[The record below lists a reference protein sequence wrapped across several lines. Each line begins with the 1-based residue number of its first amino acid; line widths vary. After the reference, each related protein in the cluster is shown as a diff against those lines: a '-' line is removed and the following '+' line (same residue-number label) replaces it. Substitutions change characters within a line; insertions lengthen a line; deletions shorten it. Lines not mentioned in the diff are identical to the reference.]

1 MNIIQDFIPVGRRN
15 RPGTKLTGPKY
26 ITIHDTANPSK
37 GADALMHAKYLKG
50 DAAVN
55 RPASWHFTVDDER
68 IVQHI
73 PLDEVAWHAGDGSKG
88 SGNTSSIA
96 IEICENADGDRAKA
110 EANAAELVA
119 YLIRTV
125 PSLLPFPEC
134 VVQHNRWSGKDCP
147 RIIRHRSG
155 GWEGFLAAVRA
166 RLETKKPLEPTPT
179 PQNPAPAD
187 EVSAWA
193 REARDWA
200 VSRGITDGTRPK
212 DPVTRE
218 EVWTMLYRALK

>member
-1 MNIIQDFIPVGRRN
+1 MNIIQDFIPAGRRN
-15 RPGTKLTGPKY
+15 RPGIKLAGPKY
-26 ITIHDTANPSK
+26 ITIHDTANPAK
-37 GADALMHAKYLKG
+37 GADALMHARYLKG
-50 DAAVN
+50 DDAAN
-55 RPASWHFTVDDER
+55 RPASWHFTVDDQR
-68 IVQHI
+68 VVQHM

-88 SGNTSSIA
+88 PGNTSSIA

-119 YLIRTV
+119 H
-125 PSLLPFPEC
+125 LLKQFNLPIDA
-134 VVQHNRWSGKDCP
+134 VVQHNRWSGKHCP
-147 RIIRHRSG
+147 RIIRNRPG

-166 RLETKKPLEPTPT
+166 RLEMKKPLEPTPT

-187 EVSAWA
+187 EVS
-193 REARDWA
+193 DWA
-200 VSRGITDGTRPK
+200 KEAWKWAVAAGITDGTRPK

>member
-26 ITIHDTANPSK
+26 ITIHDTANPVK
-37 GADALMHAKYLKG
+37 GADALMHARYLKG
-50 DAAVN
+50 DDAAN
-55 RPASWHFTVDDER
+55 RPASWHFTVDDQR
-68 IVQHI
+68 VVQHL

-88 SGNTSSIA
+88 PGNTSSIA

-119 YLIRTV
+119 HLIRTV

-134 VVQHNRWSGKDCP
+134 VVQHNRWTGKDCP
-147 RIIRHRSG
+147 HIIRHRSG
-155 GWEGFLAAVRA
+155 GWEAFLAAVRA
-166 RLETKKPLEPTPT
+166 YL
-179 PQNPAPAD
+179 QQPAPAPD
-187 EVSAWA
+187 DVSPWA

-200 VSRGITDGTRPK
+200 VSRGITDGTRPRE
-212 DPVTRE
+212 PVTRE
-218 EVWTMLYRALK
+218 EVWTMLYRMSFFV

>member
-1 MNIIQDFIPVGRRN
+1 MDRWGLF
-15 RPGTKLTGPKY
+15 
-26 ITIHDTANPSK
+26 
-37 GADALMHAKYLKG
+37 DAY
-50 DAAVN
+50 
-55 RPASWHFTVDDER
+55 VDDQR
-68 IVQHI
+68 VVQHL

-88 SGNTSSIA
+88 PGNTSSIS

-119 YLIRTV
+119 HLIRTV
-125 PSLLPFPEC
+125 PSLLSFPEC

-155 GWEGFLAAVRA
+155 GWEAFLAAVRA
-166 RLETKKPLEPTPT
+166 RLEMKKPPETA
-179 PQNPAPAD
+179 PAPVSGAPVD

-193 REARDWA
+193 REAHEWA

-218 EVWTMLYRALK
+218 EVWTMLWRALK

>member
-37 GADALMHAKYLKG
+37 GADALMHARYLKG
-50 DAAVN
+50 DDAAN
-55 RPASWHFTVDDER
+55 RPASWHFTVDDR
-68 IVQHI
+68 NIVQHL
-73 PLDEVAWHAGDGSKG
+73 PLDEVAWHAGDGSSG
-88 SGNTSSIA
+88 PGNTSSIA

-119 YLIRTV
+119 H
-125 PSLLPFPEC
+125 LLKQFNLPIDA
-134 VVQHNRWSGKDCP
+134 VVQHNRWSGKHCP
-147 RIIRHRSG
+147 RIIRNRPG

-166 RLETKKPLEPTPT
+166 RLEMKKPPETAPAPVSG
-179 PQNPAPAD
+179 APAD
-187 EVSAWA
+187 EISAWA

-200 VSRGITDGTRPK
+200 VNRGITDGTRPK
-212 DPVTRE
+212 DSVTRE
-218 EVWTMLYRALK
+218 ELWTMLYRALK

>member
-26 ITIHDTANPSK
+26 ITIHDTANPAK
-37 GADALMHAKYLKG
+37 GANALMHAKYLKG
-50 DAAVN
+50 DEAAN
-55 RPASWHFTVDDER
+55 RPASWHFTVDDQR
-68 IVQHI
+68 VVQHL

-88 SGNTSSIA
+88 PGNTSSIA

-119 YLIRTV
+119 H
-125 PSLLPFPEC
+125 LLKQFNLPIDA

-147 RIIRHRSG
+147 RIIRHRPG
-155 GWEGFLAAVRA
+155 GWDGFLAAVRA
-166 RLETKKPLEPTPT
+166 RLEMKKPPETA
-179 PQNPAPAD
+179 PAPVSGAPVD
-187 EVSAWA
+187 EVSVWA

-212 DPVTRE
+212 DAVTRE
-218 EVWTMLYRALK
+218 EVWTMLYRMSFFV